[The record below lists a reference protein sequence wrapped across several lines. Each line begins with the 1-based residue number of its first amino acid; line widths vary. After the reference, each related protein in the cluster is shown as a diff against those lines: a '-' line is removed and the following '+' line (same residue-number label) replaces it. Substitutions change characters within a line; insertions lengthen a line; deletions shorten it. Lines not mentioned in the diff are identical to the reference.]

1 MSWRKQKIRLIK
13 NIWTAGHCIQPKR
26 YIHDCLGSEII
37 VKQILNL
44 DHKLYTLQKYVVCK
58 SQVENDDTF
67 PEISLS
73 LADFLNINV
82 ISFYFHFLQG
92 MLSHPLCYL
101 KRALFKVRKS
111 VISKIV
117 FFETNAKSNAYD
129 LAEFQNQ
136 AHYRKF
142 LRE

>member
-1 MSWRKQKIRLIK
+1 MFFKNNVMKKQKIRLIK

-101 KRALFKVRKS
+101 KRALRL
-111 VISKIV
+111 
-117 FFETNAKSNAYD
+117 EN
-129 LAEFQNQ
+129 
-136 AHYRKF
+136 H
-142 LRE
+142 